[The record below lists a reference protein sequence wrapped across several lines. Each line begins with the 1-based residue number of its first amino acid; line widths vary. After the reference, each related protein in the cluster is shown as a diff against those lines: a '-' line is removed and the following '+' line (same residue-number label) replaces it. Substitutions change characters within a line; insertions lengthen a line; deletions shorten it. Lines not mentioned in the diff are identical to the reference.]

1 MGVEWEILLIAIISW
16 WVGFG
21 NDQNKH
27 SKILLQLCVF
37 STNCVT
43 LSLSFD
49 YRRKA
54 KRETDILSS
63 GGDSKYRTRRQEV
76 GITIFV
82 PDYKPKY
89 HS

>member
-1 MGVEWEILLIAIISW
+1 MAMI
-16 WVGFG
+16 
-21 NDQNKH
+21 
-27 SKILLQLCVF
+27 KINMAKFYYSCV
-37 STNCVT
+37 TNCVT

-82 PDYKPKY
+82 PDYKPK
-89 HS
+89 